1 MADVD
6 FELSKPG
13 LIEVF
18 RSGGMQAA
26 LSEVVTRLRDE
37 ANTEALSHRDALGIA
52 EFRTAPYMSHVD
64 VLDRTAV
71 GAVSTASP
79 MGRLDNNQFKTLDKL
94 NH

>member
-6 FELSKPG
+6 FDYNNAG

-18 RSGGMQAA
+18 RSAGMRAA
-26 LSEVVTRLRDE
+26 LSEVVTRLVNE
-37 ANTEALSHRDALGIA
+37 ANTEALSHGDALEIA
-52 EFRTAPYMSHVD
+52 DFDTAPYISHVD

-71 GAVSTASP
+71 GAVSTASET
-79 MGRLDNNQFKTLDKL
+79 GRLDNNQFKTLDRI